1 SLHELFMSSAGGDT
15 CAPSTFR
22 PLAPRVGFCYRY
34 SVLSKSSET
43 AMEFHEN
50 VLGLI
55 GHTPLV
61 KLNRITKGVK
71 ATILAKM
78 ESLNPGYSVKDR
90 IGVAMI
96 EAAEREGTL
105 KPGGTVIEA
114 TSGNTGI
121 GLALAAAVK
130 GYKCIFVMTDKASV
144 EKSRYLK
151 ALGADV
157 VITPVSAK
165 PGTPD
170 HYVSTAQRIAS
181 ETPNSFYPDQYSNPA
196 NPEAHYRTT
205 GPELWRQTEG
215 KITHFVAG
223 LGTGGTISGTGRF
236 LKEKDP
242 NIRIIGA
249 DPYGS
254 IFKTYKETGKI
265 VETTPYLV
273 EGIGQEIVPA
283 NVHIKYVDEVV
294 NVTDRESFEMSRL
307 LGRMEGIFCGGS
319 TGTNLAAAMRVAEGL
334 DENAVVVF
342 IVCDTGEH
350 YLTKHHSDEWLKE
363 KRLLEPQRITAG
375 LITGTKKPQSPK
387 TLISVRPTDSVG
399 HALTQMDDQ
408 GLSQIPVLDEGRAV
422 GALRENRVLAKVV
435 RNRELL
441 SARVSDV
448 METSFP
454 IVDVDESSAEVARR
468 LQTSPAVLVEE
479 YGRIVGIITRHD
491 VLDLKNVAQ

>member
-1 SLHELFMSSAGGDT
+1 MRPFQNVIDT
-15 CAPSTFR
+15 DKCD
-22 PLAPRVGFCYRY
+22 
-34 SVLSKSSET
+34 VLSSSG
-43 AMEFHEN
+43 ASMNYYEN

-61 KLNRITKGVK
+61 KLSRLNRGLKPL
-71 ATILAKM
+71 ILAKM
-78 ESLNPGYSVKDR
+78 ENLNPGFSVKDR
-90 IGVAMI
+90 IGISMI
-96 EAAEREGTL
+96 EAAERDGIL
-105 KPGGTVIEA
+105 KPGGTIVEA

-121 GLALAAAVK
+121 GLALVAAVK

-157 VITPVSAK
+157 VITPVSAR

-170 HYVSTAQRIAS
+170 HYVSTARRIAS

-205 GPELWRQTEG
+205 GPEVWRQTEG

-236 LKEKDP
+236 LKEKNP
-242 NIRIIGA
+242 SIRIIGA

-254 IFKTYKETGKI
+254 IFKSYKETGKV
-265 VETTPYLV
+265 VEATPYLV
-273 EGIGQEIVPA
+273 EGIGQEIVPP
-283 NVHIKYVDEVV
+283 NVHIKYVDEVI
-294 NVTDRESFEMSRL
+294 NVTDRDSFELSRM

-319 TGTNLAAAMRVAEGL
+319 TGTNLAAALRVAASL

-363 KRLLEPQRITAG
+363 KRLLEPQKITAG
-375 LITGTKKPQSPK
+375 LISGTKRPQAPK
-387 TLISVRPTDSVG
+387 TLVYVAPNDTVAA
-399 HALTQMDDQ
+399 ALEKMDEL
-408 GLSQIPVLDEGRAV
+408 GLTQIPVLEEGRAV
-422 GALRENRVLAKVV
+422 GSLRENRVLAKVV
-435 RNRELL
+435 RNRDLL
-441 SARVSDV
+441 NSQVSEV
-448 METSFP
+448 MEASFP
-454 IVDVDESSAEVARR
+454 TVDVDASSSEVARR
-468 LQTSPAVLVEE
+468 LQTSAAVLVEE
-479 YGRIVGIITRHD
+479 YGRIIGIITRHD
-491 VLDLKNVAQ
+491 VLDLKNVGQ

>member
-1 SLHELFMSSAGGDT
+1 
-15 CAPSTFR
+15 
-22 PLAPRVGFCYRY
+22 
-34 SVLSKSSET
+34 
-43 AMEFHEN
+43 MEFQEN
-50 VLGLI
+50 ILGLI
-55 GHTPLV
+55 GNTPLV
-61 KLNRITKGVK
+61 RLNRLARNVK
-71 ATILAKM
+71 AQVFAKM
-78 ESLNPGYSVKDR
+78 ENLNPGYSVKDR
-90 IGVAMI
+90 IGVSMI
-96 EAAEREGTL
+96 EAAEREGIL
-105 KPGGTVIEA
+105 KPGGTVVEA

-121 GLALAAAVK
+121 GLAIAAAVK

-170 HYVSTAQRIAS
+170 HYVSTARRIAS

-223 LGTGGTISGTGRF
+223 LGTGGTISGTGRY

-242 NIRIIGA
+242 TIRIIGA

-265 VETTPYLV
+265 VEATPYLV
-273 EGIGQEIVPA
+273 EGIGQEIVPP
-283 NVHIKYVDEVV
+283 NVQIKYVDEVI
-294 NVTDRESFEMSRL
+294 NVTDRESFEMSRM

-319 TGTNLAAAMRVAEGL
+319 TGTNLAAALRVATDL
-334 DENAVVVF
+334 DESAIVVF

-363 KRLLEPQRITAG
+363 KRLLEPQKITAG
-375 LITGTKKPQSPK
+375 LISGTKKPQAPK
-387 TLISVRPTDSVG
+387 TLVSVAPSDTVAA
-399 HALTQMDDQ
+399 ALEKMNDLGVT
-408 GLSQIPVLDEGRAV
+408 QIPVLEEGRAV
-422 GALRENRVLAKVV
+422 GSLRENRLLAKVV
-435 RNRELL
+435 RNRDLL
-441 SARVSDV
+441 NAQVSEA
-448 METSFP
+448 MEAGFP
-454 IVDVDESSAEVARR
+454 TVDVDASSSEVTRR
-468 LQTSPAVLVEE
+468 LQTSQAVLVEE

-491 VLDLKNVAQ
+491 VLDLKNVGQ

>member
-1 SLHELFMSSAGGDT
+1 
-15 CAPSTFR
+15 
-22 PLAPRVGFCYRY
+22 
-34 SVLSKSSET
+34 
-43 AMEFHEN
+43 MEFHEN

-55 GHTPLV
+55 GNTPLV
-61 KLNRITKGVK
+61 KLNRLARGVK
-71 ATILAKM
+71 AKIFAKM
-78 ESLNPGYSVKDR
+78 ENLNPGYSVKDR
-90 IGVAMI
+90 IGIAMI
-96 EAAEREGTL
+96 EAAEREGLL
-105 KPGGTVIEA
+105 KPGGTLIEA

-170 HYVSTAQRIAS
+170 HYVSTARRIAS

-205 GPELWRQTEG
+205 GPEVWRQTEG

-223 LGTGGTISGTGRF
+223 LGTGGTISGTGRY
-236 LKEKDP
+236 LKEKNP
-242 NIRIIGA
+242 AIKIIGA

-254 IFKTYKETGKI
+254 IFKTYKETGKL
-265 VETTPYLV
+265 VEATPYLV
-273 EGIGQEIVPA
+273 EGIGQEIVPP

-294 NVTDRESFEMSRL
+294 NVTDRESFDMSRM
-307 LGRMEGIFCGGS
+307 LGRVEGIFCGGS
-319 TGTNLAAAMRVAEGL
+319 TGTNLAAALRVSSQL
-334 DENAVVVF
+334 DEDAVVVF

-363 KRLLEPQRITAG
+363 KRLLEPKRITAG
-375 LITGTKKPQSPK
+375 LISGTKKPQAPK
-387 TLISVRPTDSVG
+387 SLISVLPTDTVG
-399 HALTQMDDQ
+399 DALAQMDEL
-408 GLSQIPVLDEGRAV
+408 GLTQIPVLDEGRAV

-435 RNRELL
+435 RDRELL
-441 SARVSDV
+441 NTPVSEV
-448 METSFP
+448 MESSFP
-454 IVDVDESSAEVARR
+454 TVDVDASSTEVTKR

-479 YGRIVGIITRHD
+479 YGRIIGIITRHD
-491 VLDLKNVAQ
+491 VLDLKLKGAGQ

>member
-1 SLHELFMSSAGGDT
+1 MHYYNT
-15 CAPSTFR
+15 
-22 PLAPRVGFCYRY
+22 
-34 SVLSKSSET
+34 
-43 AMEFHEN
+43 

-55 GHTPLV
+55 GRTPLV
-61 KLNRITKGVK
+61 KLNRLTQGIK
-71 ATILAKM
+71 ATVLAKM
-78 ESLNPGYSVKDR
+78 ENLNPGFSVKDR

-96 EAAEREGTL
+96 EAAEQEGLL
-105 KPGGTVIEA
+105 KAGGTIVEA

-170 HYVSTAQRIAS
+170 HYVSTAKRIAS
-181 ETPNSFYPDQYSNPA
+181 ETPNSFYPDQYSHPA

-205 GPELWRQTEG
+205 GPEIWEQTEG

-223 LGTGGTISGTGRF
+223 IGTGGTISGTGRF
-236 LKEKDP
+236 LKEKNP
-242 NIRIIGA
+242 QIKVIGA

-254 IFKTYKETGKI
+254 VFKTYKETGKL
-265 VETTPYLV
+265 VEATPYLV
-273 EGIGQEIVPA
+273 EGIGQEVIPP
-283 NVHIKYVDEVV
+283 NVHIKYVDDVI
-294 NVTDRESFEMSRL
+294 NITDQESFEMSRQM
-307 LGRMEGIFCGGS
+307 GRVEGVFCGGS
-319 TGTNLAAAMRVAEGL
+319 TGTNAVAALRVSRDL
-334 DENAVVVF
+334 DADAVVVF

-350 YLTKHHSDEWLKE
+350 YLTKHHSDEWMKE
-363 KRLLEPQRITAG
+363 KRLLEPQKISAG
-375 LITGTKKPQSPK
+375 LISGTKGNGAPASLVWVAPAAK
-387 TLISVRPTDSVG
+387 VG
-399 HALTQMDDQ
+399 DALGKMNEMSLT
-408 GLSQIPVLDEGRAV
+408 QIPVLEDGRAV
-422 GALRENRVLAKVV
+422 GSLRENRVLAKVV

-441 SARVSDV
+441 ESPVSEV
-448 METSFP
+448 MEVSFP
-454 IVDVDESSAEVARR
+454 TVDVDASSNEVTRR

-491 VLDLKNVAQ
+491 VLDLKLTRGP

>member
-1 SLHELFMSSAGGDT
+1 
-15 CAPSTFR
+15 
-22 PLAPRVGFCYRY
+22 
-34 SVLSKSSET
+34 
-43 AMEFHEN
+43 MEFQEN
-50 VLGLI
+50 ILGLI
-55 GHTPLV
+55 GNTPLV
-61 KLNRITKGVK
+61 KLNRLARNVK
-71 ATILAKM
+71 AQIYAKM
-78 ESLNPGYSVKDR
+78 ENLNPGYSVKDR

-121 GLALAAAVK
+121 GLALAASVK

-294 NVTDRESFEMSRL
+294 NVTDRESFEMSRM

-319 TGTNLAAAMRVAEGL
+319 TGTNLAAALRVAGNL
-334 DENAVVVF
+334 DENAIVVF

-350 YLTKHHSDEWLKE
+350 YLSKHHSDEWLKE
-363 KRLLEPQRITAG
+363 KRLLEPQKITAG
-375 LITGTKKPQSPK
+375 LISGTKKPQAPK
-387 TLISVRPTDSVG
+387 ALVSVAPANTVAEALEKMDDLG
-399 HALTQMDDQ
+399 LTQM
-408 GLSQIPVLDEGRAV
+408 PVLEEGRAI
-422 GALRENRVLAKVV
+422 GSLRENRVLAKVV

-441 SARVSDV
+441 NSPVSEV
-448 METSFP
+448 MEASFP
-454 IVDVDESSAEVARR
+454 TVDVDVSSSEVARR
-468 LQTSPAVLVEE
+468 LQTSAAVLVEE
-479 YGRIVGIITRHD
+479 YGRIIGIITRHD
-491 VLDLKNVAQ
+491 VLDLKNVGQ

>member
-1 SLHELFMSSAGGDT
+1 MQ
-15 CAPSTFR
+15 
-22 PLAPRVGFCYRY
+22 V
-34 SVLSKSSET
+34 
-43 AMEFHEN
+43 HEN

-55 GHTPLV
+55 GRTPLV
-61 KLNRITKGVK
+61 RLNRLARGVK
-71 ATILAKM
+71 ANVFAKM
-78 ESLNPGYSVKDR
+78 ENLNPGFSVKDR

-96 EAAEREGTL
+96 EAAEREGIL

-151 ALGADV
+151 ALGSDV

-170 HYVSTAQRIAS
+170 HYVSTARRIAA

-205 GPELWRQTEG
+205 GPEVWEQTEG

-223 LGTGGTISGTGRF
+223 LGTGGTISGTGKF
-236 LKEKDP
+236 LKEKNP
-242 NIRIIGA
+242 AIRIIGA

-265 VETTPYLV
+265 VEATPYLV
-273 EGIGQEIVPA
+273 EGIGQEIVPP

-294 NVTDRESFEMSRL
+294 NVTDRDSFEMSRM
-307 LGRMEGIFCGGS
+307 LGRLEGIFCGGS
-319 TGTNLAAAMRVAEGL
+319 TGTNLAAALRVANTL
-334 DENAVVVF
+334 DENAIMVF

-375 LITGTKKPQSPK
+375 LITGTKKPQAPK
-387 TLISVRPTDSVG
+387 GLVSVTSTDTVAD
-399 HALTQMDDQ
+399 ALEKMDDL
-408 GLSQIPVLDEGRAV
+408 GLTQIPVLDEGRAI
-422 GALRENRVLAKVV
+422 GSLRENRVLAKVV

-441 SARVSDV
+441 TSPVSEV
-448 METSFP
+448 MEGSFP
-454 IVDVDESSAEVARR
+454 IVDVDASSSDVTKK

-479 YGRIVGIITRHD
+479 YGRITGIITRHD
-491 VLDLKNVAQ
+491 VLDLKLTGGVN